1 MSHDQPT
8 TSPFRKVSTGTWA
21 DRRVMNLSRLE
32 PSGQAM
38 FVMLLIGPQT
48 TNMPGVQ
55 PVGRLAFAEM
65 LDWESEAFDKAFQ
78 EVFEQGLA
86 KADWKARFVFVP
98 KSIQHNLPQSP
109 NVVKSW
115 ASTWARV
122 PDCELK
128 REAWHTIFQ
137 ALTALGK
144 SFADAFKTACPL
156 GDKDDGEG
164 VEEATGKATA
174 KPSKKATDKPSGKAT
189 DNQEQEQEKEKKQEQ
204 DQKQTHASQAT
215 DQSGNGDAAAGGDG
229 AQNHDNPPTDPTDG
243 PGAGANSVQASGHA
257 DLPTAPDD
265 TPPAATLSVSDLV
278 AEGVDKQHAKDWLKV
293 RKVKGA
299 PLTLTAWNDVK
310 AEATKAGL
318 TPAQAVAK
326 SAANSWQGFKAI
338 WLKPRGEVPAFGA
351 HGGNEPRKY
360 GTGGRL

>member
-1 MSHDQPT
+1 
-8 TSPFRKVSTGTWA
+8 
-21 DRRVMNLSRLE
+21 MNLSRME

-65 LDWESEAFDKAFQ
+65 LEWEPEAFDKAFQ

-122 PDCELK
+122 PDCDLK
-128 REAWHTIFQ
+128 REAWQTIFQ

-156 GDKDDGEG
+156 DFDDDLEAAGKD
-164 VEEATGKATA
+164 TGKASG
-174 KPSKKATDKPSGKAT
+174 KPSEKAT
-189 DNQEQEQEKEKKQEQ
+189 DNQEQEKEQKQEQEKEKQ
-204 DQKQTHASQAT
+204 
-215 DQSGNGDAAAGGDG
+215 G
-229 AQNHDNPPTDPTDG
+229 
-243 PGAGANSVQASGHA
+243 GAGAPGTLDSGSTSDPADAGAGESAAAPADQAGGVAPAGEGKSAGGEK
-257 DLPTAPDD
+257 LPKA
-265 TPPAATLSVSDLV
+265 LGVRELV
-278 AEGVDKQHAKDWLKV
+278 AEGVDRRHAEDWLKV
-293 RKVKGA
+293 RKEKRA
-299 PLTLTAWNDVK
+299 PLTQTAWDDVK
-310 AEATKAGL
+310 LEAEKAGITPAEA
-318 TPAQAVAK
+318 VRV
-326 SAANSWQGFKAI
+326 SATNSWQGFKAS
-338 WLKPRGEVPAFGA
+338 WMEKAAKPAPAGARGQA
-351 HGGNEPRKY
+351 HGGFAQRDY